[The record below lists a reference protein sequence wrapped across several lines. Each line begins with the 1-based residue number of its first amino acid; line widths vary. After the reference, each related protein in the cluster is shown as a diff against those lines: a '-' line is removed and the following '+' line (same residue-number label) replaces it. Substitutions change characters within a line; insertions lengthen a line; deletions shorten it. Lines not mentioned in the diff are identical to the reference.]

1 MNITRSI
8 PPLPLARRAER
19 GYSLSELVVSMTAS
33 LVLILGVLGVFEMN
47 SRMAKVQNDLADTQ
61 QSLRAGQ
68 HELVRMG
75 RMAGRGSLGVGV
87 IPAGRAVAVRN
98 NAAEEEYI
106 SPGDDST
113 PGVLE
118 GTDVVTLRGVFNS
131 SLLQIQADV
140 PNTVVFNPS
149 AAAPT
154 DGTIRVRNLAVATLP
169 AGAAVGSAGA
179 VPQDLSPLIQSIT
192 LGRPEALVLVSATN
206 PDNFAVV
213 ELDPAN
219 SNATNPA
226 EVVVGFR
233 VTGGTYTDDNYRHL
247 MPGGAYPAGFGMPAY
262 LGILEE
268 YRYYVRELRVDAEL
282 MPTLVRARTYPN
294 TEVPYASQVANW
306 STELAENVFDL
317 QAVFGFDQ
325 NTDGRVTDVNPPD
338 PTPGDPSPADMDELL
353 YDHPNDDDT
362 LPVWASGR
370 LAWLRVT
377 TLSRTDRTDNTYEAP
392 QLLLVEDHDYAGSE
406 LNNDKNRRHRRRIV
420 STHVELRN
428 VF

>member
-1 MNITRSI
+1 MKILRPTLS
-8 PPLPLARRAER
+8 LPARRGER
-19 GYSLSELVVSMTAS
+19 GYSLGELVVSMTAS
-33 LVLILGVLGVFEMN
+33 LVLILGVLGVFEMS
-47 SRMAKVQNDLADTQ
+47 SRMAKVQSDLADAQ

-68 HELVRMG
+68 HELVRMS

-106 SPGDDST
+106 SPGDDDT

-118 GTDVVTLRGVFNS
+118 GTDVVTLRGVFNT
-131 SLLQIQADV
+131 SLLQIQWAI

-149 AAAPT
+149 VAAPT
-154 DGTIRVRNLAVATLP
+154 DGVIRVRNLAVATLP
-169 AGAAVGSAGA
+169 AGAEVGSAGA
-179 VPQDLSPLIQSIT
+179 VPQDLTPLIQAIN
-192 LGRPEALVLVSATN
+192 LGRPEALVMVSATN

-219 SNATNPA
+219 SSATNPA
-226 EVVVGFR
+226 EVVVAFR
-233 VTGGTYTDDNYRHL
+233 VTGGTYTDDYYRRL
-247 MPGGAYPAGFGMPAY
+247 MPGDAYPATFGMPAY

-294 TEVPYASQVANW
+294 TQIPYANQVANW
-306 STELAENVFDL
+306 SIELAENVFDL
-317 QAVFGFDQ
+317 QAVFGFDS
-325 NTDGRVTDVNPPD
+325 NLDGSVVDLNPPD
-338 PTPGDPSPADMDELL
+338 PTPGDPSPADGDELL

-362 LPVWASGR
+362 LPVWASGQ
-370 LAWLRVT
+370 LGWLRLT
-377 TLSRTDRTDNTYEAP
+377 TVSRTDRTDNTYQAP

-406 LNNDKNRRHRRRIV
+406 LNNDRNRRHRQRIV
-420 STHVELRN
+420 TTNVELRN